1 MSALG
6 KKGGM
11 KSASLLAAFVTA
23 LLAFVGMGGASAA
36 FATGGSSTTSISA
49 KALDSHGCDS
59 SEWHFVIT
67 QVASEAQAP
76 ASISVEFANGK
87 TVSVSLDK
95 VTGGTAHYATTQYL
109 DSKVVSATTNIYEGW
124 SGQFNLSHGPC
135 GTQPPPPPTKIA
147 NPTFTLTGVCGVNND
162 TVNASS
168 TEDYTAGEPVWKDSK
183 VSVTFT
189 MKDGVNK
196 VFANGE
202 KSVTV
207 TKDEVNTED
216 CTQPPPPPTK
226 IANPTF
232 TLTGV
237 CGVNNDTVNASSTED
252 YTAGEPVWKDSKVS
266 VTFTMK
272 DGVNKVFAN
281 GEKSV
286 TVTKDEVN
294 TEDCSAPDETTTT
307 ATSPECG
314 VILVSGH
321 VDKSYDNVR
330 VSVTVA
336 GQTKTS
342 TGNDFSIRFTDVPAG
357 TYTPEGVF
365 VWGDEGQADGL
376 SFNSVT
382 VKDCSTQHPTEIP
395 VPTVPVIDECGP
407 GNAHYGDVP
416 SGNYT
421 VVRNEDG
428 SITLTAKDGYIFPN
442 GQESVTLPKPVEKN
456 TQPCPVI
463 APKASLSSECE
474 IVDGAKSG
482 YTVVNAVFDN
492 TGSNEEVTFEVVETI
507 DGVTNVYPIPV
518 AAGEKA
524 TPQVFYSQEDGKKVS
539 LAVNARDVALANLS
553 FETATCAATVTPPP
567 PPPTKT
573 CPAGTKW
580 VDLNHNGKVDSG
592 ECKTPEK
599 PKPPVVT
606 PPFKCPSGMT
616 GSDKNHNGKVDKG
629 ECKAPAKHVVPGSG
643 APHTGGGDLIDLK
656 DAMALG
662 LVLMAGGGLLIRRRK
677 LAQVS

>member
-216 CTQPPPPPTK
+216 C
-226 IANPTF
+226 
-232 TLTGV
+232 
-237 CGVNNDTVNASSTED
+237 
-252 YTAGEPVWKDSKVS
+252 
-266 VTFTMK
+266 
-272 DGVNKVFAN
+272 
-281 GEKSV
+281 
-286 TVTKDEVN
+286 
-294 TEDCSAPDETTTT
+294 SAPDETTTT

-395 VPTVPVIDECGP
+395 VPTVPVIDECGS

>member
-6 KKGGM
+6 KKGGV

-36 FATGGSSTTSISA
+36 FATGNVGPNQPAYWETLPGEQCVKFDNLTAKTFTVPAEPEGRDWSKAIVKAGSDVSTDGA
-49 KALDSHGCDS
+49 NEVVQPVDAGQVLSHS
-59 SEWHFVIT
+59 S
-67 QVASEAQAP
+67 
-76 ASISVEFANGK
+76 GK
-87 TVSVSLDK
+87 
-95 VTGGTAHYATTQYL
+95 
-109 DSKVVSATTNIYEGW
+109 
-124 SGQFNLSHGPC
+124 NLSHVILCSVPE
-135 GTQPPPPPTKIA
+135 PMPTKPDDKVVYGDWTDGQA
-147 NPTFTLTGVCGVNND
+147 SCD
-162 TVNASS
+162 TRTVEQSR
-168 TEDYTAGEPVWKDSK
+168 T
-183 VSVTFT
+183 
-189 MKDGVNK
+189 
-196 VFANGE
+196 
-202 KSVTV
+202 KSVTTYTWDE
-207 TKDEVNTED
+207 TKREWVAKTTTTTESQTRDMTADEI
-216 CTQPPPPPTK
+216 K
-226 IANPTF
+226 
-232 TLTGV
+232 V
-237 CGVNNDTVNASSTED
+237 C
-252 YTAGEPVWKDSKVS
+252 AGDKPDDKVVKSEWVDGDKSCESK
-266 VTFTMK
+266 
-272 DGVNKVFAN
+272 
-281 GEKSV
+281 
-286 TVTKDEVN
+286 TVTQTRTVTTTPYVYDAEQGKWVLGSPVVK
-294 TEDCSAPDETTTT
+294 TETQTRDMTEAEAEACTATSDETTTT

-314 VILVSGH
+314 VIVVSGH

-482 YTVVNAVFDN
+482 FTVVNAVFDN

-643 APHTGGGDLIDLK
+643 APHTGGGDLIDPK